1 MSEKLPAKL
10 GRRKLL
16 TPEIV
21 EKAKAYL
28 VYDFQNVGDLVTSAV
43 GLAQYLGVT
52 KSTIYLWAEGDD
64 DLSLDFSDTLRAC
77 VEKQEKMLISG
88 GLGGAYNSTITKLM
102 MTNHGYSDKPEPV
115 EQSEDEITS
124 VTVRIKNAAKKPR
137 D

>member
-1 MSEKLPAKL
+1 M
-10 GRRKLL
+10 GRPKLL

-52 KSTIYLWAEGDD
+52 KSTIYLWAQDESELGQ
-64 DLSLDFSDTLRAC
+64 DFSDTLRAC

-88 GLGGAYNSTITKLM
+88 GLGGVFNAAITKLM
-102 MTNHGYSDKPEPV
+102 MGNHGYSDKPEPV

-124 VTVRIKNAAKKPR
+124 VTVSIKNATKKPR